1 VIGRNSWLGIF
12 GLHAIFK
19 KKDCDMIAT
28 MFATG
33 SRVVFAAV
41 LSGVCATAAQA
52 ADVQELYD
60 ALRLDGIADI
70 IHQEGIEQID
80 VYAENYVG
88 PRSASQFAQQAQEIF
103 ARDDIQS
110 TLMNGLE
117 TLDPDHMAAA
127 LDYFTSA
134 QGALFAELET
144 TARVAISDDEVEE
157 QAKAM
162 AAQARDSDRARIAL
176 LERSIEVLEMV
187 EFNIQAAQES
197 QYSFLIEL
205 AQAEV
210 IDFSQGEIL
219 ALIAE
224 DQGELTEMVQEWLL
238 AFTYMAYSPV
248 SDDELQG
255 YIDFQSSDPGQALNQ
270 ALFDAFRV
278 MDVEQSQKMG
288 RLVASFMAA
297 QEL

>member
-1 VIGRNSWLGIF
+1 
-12 GLHAIFK
+12 
-19 KKDCDMIAT
+19 MIAT

-33 SRVVFAAV
+33 PRVVIAAA
-41 LSGVCATAAQA
+41 LSVACATAGNA
-52 ADVQELYD
+52 ADVQPLYD
-60 ALRLDGIADI
+60 ALRLDEIADI

-88 PRSASQFAQQAQEIF
+88 PRSAAQFSQQAQGIF
-103 ARDDIQS
+103 ARTDIQS
-110 TLMNGLE
+110 TLFGGLE

-127 LDYFTSA
+127 LDFFTSA

-144 TARVAISDDEVEE
+144 TARVAISDDAVEE

-162 AAQARDSDRARIAL
+162 AADARDSDPARIAL
-176 LERSIEVLEMV
+176 LEAAIEVLDMV

-205 AQAEV
+205 AQAGV

-224 DQGELTEMVQEWLL
+224 DQGELITMVQEWLL

-248 SDDELQG
+248 SDAELQG
-255 YIDFQSSDPGQALNQ
+255 YIDFQSSDAGQALNT
-270 ALFDAFRV
+270 ALFDAFRT
-278 MDVEQSQKMG
+278 MDVEQSQQMG
-288 RLVASFMAA
+288 QLVAGFMAA

>member
-1 VIGRNSWLGIF
+1 MN
-12 GLHAIFK
+12 
-19 KKDCDMIAT
+19 AT

-33 SRVVFAAV
+33 PRVVFAAV
-41 LSGVCATAAQA
+41 ISGVLAPAAHA

-60 ALRLDGIADI
+60 ALRLDGIAEI

-88 PRSASQFAQQAQEIF
+88 PRSAAQFAQQATQIF
-103 ARDDIQS
+103 ALEGIQS
-110 TLMNGLE
+110 TLMDGLE
-117 TLDPDHMAAA
+117 TLDPEHMAAA
-127 LDYFTSA
+127 LGYFTSA
-134 QGALFAELET
+134 QGAMFAELET
-144 TARVAISDDEVEE
+144 TARVAISDDAVEE

-162 AAQARDSDRARIAL
+162 AAEARDSDPTRIAL
-176 LERSIEVLEMV
+176 LKRSIEVLDMV

-205 AQAEV
+205 AQAGA

-255 YIDFQSSDPGQALNQ
+255 YIDFQSSDAGQALNL
-270 ALFDAFRV
+270 ALFDAFRI
-278 MDVEQSQKMG
+278 MDVSQSQKMG
-288 RLVASFMAA
+288 RLVAGFMAA